1 MLFRS
6 HKEPEFKELS
16 EAILKNVK
24 NFMTALEYPE
34 KFINEC
40 KFNNMW
46 TNISQEN
53 DFVFPHHHMTFDKC
67 IISGVFYVKSP
78 PEAKIWFYKN
88 HQIPTIKSHKYN
100 HMTFEEYYFESE
112 QNRLIL
118 FTSDFMH
125 GNKAQPKGEKIAISF
140 NVEY

>member
-1 MLFRS
+1 MKRAFILIVFILS
-6 HKEPEFKELS
+6 IFFFSNFTYSKFEPP
-16 EAILKNVK
+16 V
-24 NFMTALEYPE
+24 E

-125 GNKAQPKGEKIAISF
+125 GNKTQPKGEKIAISF